1 MKYVFKVLLLG
12 DAGVG
17 KTSLIMRFVHNKFKS
32 DYLLT
37 IGMNVSSYQL
47 EMDGT
52 TVNLSIHDIG
62 GQKRFEAFRQIFYKG
77 SSGAIIVY
85 DITREASFRNVLQ
98 WAKELRNECKHRTE
112 IVLVGNKVDLEDLRA
127 ISSEEGIQQSEQLN
141 ATKFIETSA
150 KLGHNVVDAFEQL
163 ARVMIQ
169 APERK
174 LSPQKR

>member
-1 MKYVFKVLLLG
+1 MKGYVFKVLLLG

-47 EMDGT
+47 EVDGT
-52 TVNLSIHDIG
+52 PVNLSIHDIG

-85 DITREASFRNVLQ
+85 DITRDTSFQNVTH
-98 WAKELRNECKHRTE
+98 WVNELREECKNPTQL
-112 IVLVGNKVDLEDLRA
+112 VLVGNKVDLEDLRA
-127 ISSEEGIQQSEQLN
+127 VSYEEGNKNSENLKVTQ
-141 ATKFIETSA
+141 FIETSA
-150 KLGHNVVDAFEQL
+150 KSGQNVQEAFEQL
-163 ARVMIQ
+163 ARAMIQ
-169 APERK
+169 DPGRNN
-174 LSPQKR
+174 SS